1 MSQVVS
7 SGDSVRVFDGAVI
20 GPYYKTF
27 LPLPTSISTTS
38 PHLLVPVDGGK
49 ERRQPVT
56 VHLTVCVEEEYHV
69 SPRFLGPGCA
79 SADQASSLL
88 VPDEAYKSIPA
99 GDVVL

>member
-1 MSQVVS
+1 MVLLLVHTIRHSRLYQQV
-7 SGDSVRVFDGAVI
+7 F
-20 GPYYKTF
+20 KQC
-27 LPLPTSISTTS
+27 

-56 VHLTVCVEEEYHV
+56 VHLTVRVEEEYHV